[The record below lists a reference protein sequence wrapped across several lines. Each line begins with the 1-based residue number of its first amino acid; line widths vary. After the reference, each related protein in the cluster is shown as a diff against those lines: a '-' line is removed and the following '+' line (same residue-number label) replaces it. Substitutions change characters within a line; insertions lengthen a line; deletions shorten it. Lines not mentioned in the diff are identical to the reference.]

1 MNTGLGPAP
10 LRPMRPLDS
19 GMEVPFTGHVLLQM
33 NVFPFQ
39 SSDTGDTTAFLSHRP
54 GKHDRKPLPGS
65 AAAGFGQMSLF
76 SLLLKT
82 PAPSMLFHHG
92 TRRQGGRR
100 H

>member
-1 MNTGLGPAP
+1 MNTGLGAAP

-54 GKHDRKPLPGS
+54 GKHDRS
-65 AAAGFGQMSLF
+65 HC
-76 SLLLKT
+76 
-82 PAPSMLFHHG
+82 PAPQLLG
-92 TRRQGGRR
+92 LGR
-100 H
+100 